1 MRILLVEDNVDHREL
16 MSLALTGHDPTWL
29 VEEVAS
35 GEEALRRLAEEGAY
49 DLVFLDYSLPRRN
62 GLEVLERIRRGEAP
76 PPVVMVTGRGN
87 EQVAVR
93 AMKAGAY
100 DYVVKGKGYLQRLPV
115 VARRAVEAHQL
126 AVDRKRAEEEIR
138 QRTAQLEALRKVGLD
153 LTTQLDL
160 DVLLHSIVSRAVE
173 LLGGT
178 SGGLYLYRPKQDVL
192 EWAMAVGPHLAPI
205 GAVLRRGEGLSG
217 KVWETGE
224 PLIVDDYEQWDKR
237 AVVYEGY
244 SRAVVGVPVRWGE
257 EFLGVLNVLADPPR
271 TFSPAD
277 AKLLSL
283 FATQAAIAIRNARL
297 YEGEQERRH
306 IAETLRQASTILSS
320 TLELDEVLRLIL
332 QQLRQVIPYDSASVQ
347 RLQGERL
354 EIVACEGFEEP
365 DKVMGLAFPLDP
377 KFPNCRVVTT
387 RAPLAI
393 EDVIGDYPHFK
404 DEANTYDSGRIR
416 SWLGVPLM
424 VKDQVIGMIALDR
437 AEVHPYTAEE
447 TQLAMAFANQASI
460 AIENARLFEEIEER
474 RMYLEGVLGAAPDA
488 IVTLDARHRVVE
500 WNPGAERLFGYSRE
514 EAIGRNLDHLVTNP
528 DTFEEAVGLTQI
540 IMSGREVPPLETV
553 RYRKDGSH
561 VHVIVAGSPIL
572 VGDEL
577 IGIVAVY
584 TDITQRKRME
594 DALRAMLVVD
604 ELTGLYNRRGFLTL
618 GQQQLKMADRA
629 KRKMVLLFAD
639 FDELKR
645 INDALGHSEGD
656 RALIEIA
663 SVLRETFRES
673 DIIARIGGDEF
684 VVLAIETDGVS
695 AETLTTRLKENLEAR
710 NARGDRHYKLS
721 LSVGIARYDP
731 KHSCS
736 IDELLARADR
746 LMYEQKQDN
755 HKS

>member
-16 MSLALTGHDPTWL
+16 MSLALTGHDRTWV
-29 VEEVAS
+29 VEEVGA
-35 GEEALRRLAEEGAY
+35 GEEALGRLADEEAY
-49 DLVFLDYSLPRRN
+49 DLVFLDYSLPQRN
-62 GLEVLERIRRGEAP
+62 GLEVLEQIRRGEAP
-76 PPVVMVTGRGN
+76 PPVVIVTGRGD
-87 EQVAVR
+87 EQVAVD

-100 DYVVKGKGYLQRLPV
+100 DYVVKGKGYLRRLPV

-126 AVDRKRAEEEIR
+126 AVDRKRAEEELR
-138 QRTAQLEALRKVGLD
+138 QYAAQLEALREVGLD

-160 DVLLHSIVSRAVE
+160 DALLHSIVSRAVE

-178 SGGLYLYRPKQDVL
+178 SGGLYLYRPEENVL

-205 GAVLRRGEGLSG
+205 GAILQKGEGISG
-217 KVWETGE
+217 RVWETGE
-224 PLIVDDYEQWDKR
+224 PLIVDDYEQWDGR
-237 AVVYEGY
+237 AVFYEGY
-244 SRAVVGVPVRWGE
+244 SFGAVVGVAVRWGE

-277 AKLLSL
+277 AELLSL

-297 YEGEQERRH
+297 YEAEQERRH
-306 IAETLRQASTILSS
+306 IAETLRQASTVLNS

-354 EIVACEGFEEP
+354 GIVACQGFEEP
-365 DKVMGLAFPLDP
+365 DKVMGLVFPLNP
-377 KFPNCRVVTT
+377 KFPNYRVVTT
-387 RAPLAI
+387 KAPLAV
-393 EDVIGDYPHFK
+393 EDVFRDYPHFK
-404 DEANTYDSGRIR
+404 DEANTYESGRIR

-437 AEVHPYTAEE
+437 TDVHPYTGEE
-447 TQLAMAFANQASI
+447 AQLAMTFANQAAI

-488 IVTLDARHRVVE
+488 IVTTDAHHRIVE
-500 WNPGAERLFGYSRE
+500 WNAGAERLFGYSRDE
-514 EAIGRNLDHLVTNP
+514 TMGRNLDHLVTNP
-528 DTFEEAVGLTQI
+528 DTFEEAVRLTQI
-540 IMSGREVPPLETV
+540 VMSGREVPPIETV

-572 VGDEL
+572 VRDEL

-584 TDITQRKRME
+584 TDITRRKRME

-604 ELTGLYNRRGFLTL
+604 ELTGLYNRRGFSTL

-639 FDELKR
+639 FDDLKR
-645 INDALGHSEGD
+645 INDTLGHREGD
-656 RALIEIA
+656 QALIEIA
-663 SVLRETFRES
+663 SVLKDTFRES

-695 AETLTTRLKENLEAR
+695 AEILTSRLQENLEAR
-710 NARGDRHYKLS
+710 NAEGDHRYKLS
-721 LSVGIARYDP
+721 LSAGIARYDP
-731 KHSCS
+731 EHPCS

-755 HKS
+755 